1 MHHIRIII
9 IYLVIVAEQAGLSI
23 ALPESQCDGSLS
35 THNICLPL
43 YLIEMPF
50 YTFANRADP
59 DQEAVRAA

>member
-35 THNICLPL
+35 THMCLLL
-43 YLIEMPF
+43 YLIETAF
-50 YTFANRADP
+50 NTFANRADP
-59 DQEAVRAA
+59 DQAAPVRAA